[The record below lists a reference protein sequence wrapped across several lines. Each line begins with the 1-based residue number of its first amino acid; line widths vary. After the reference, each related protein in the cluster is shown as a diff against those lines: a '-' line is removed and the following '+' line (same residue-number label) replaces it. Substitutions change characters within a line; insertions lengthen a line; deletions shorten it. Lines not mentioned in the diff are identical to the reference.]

1 MTKNEII
8 QYWFKTAEMDYA
20 TMTSLFK
27 SKKYSWSLF
36 IGHLATEK
44 LLKAYYVKIVN
55 TNVPRIHNLLRLTEL
70 SKLDLSQKDK
80 DFLTKL
86 TGFNINARYPDYKLK
101 IYKICNRE
109 FTKKFIDKI
118 EEFKKWII
126 KKIKE

>member
-8 QYWFKTAEMDYA
+8 QYWLKTSEMDYD
-20 TMTSLFK
+20 TMISLFR

-44 LLKAYYVKIVN
+44 LLKAYYVKIVS
-55 TNVPRIHNLLRLTEL
+55 TNVPRIHNLLRLAEL
-70 SKLDLSQKDK
+70 SNLDLSQKDR

-101 IYKICNRE
+101 IYKICTST
-109 FTKKFIDKI
+109 FTEKYIKEI
-118 EEFKKWII
+118 EKFKKWII
-126 KKIKE
+126 KKIKN